1 MAVNVSGWDSHP
13 KYHLRVKA
21 YPVRML
27 RIKTVCMVFVCAQ
40 LKTRFANMKE
50 GAKIVSSRAFCSL
63 NFHISDRNL
72 SGNPVCC

>member
-1 MAVNVSGWDSHP
+1 VIVLSSIW
-13 KYHLRVKA
+13 HLFMRLIWSV
-21 YPVRML
+21 YNEISLISCV
-27 RIKTVCMVFVCAQ
+27 Q

-72 SGNPVCC
+72 SGKKSLWSL